1 MSTEKLNTEI
11 RKEQIAQATLEV
23 IAAKGLAK
31 VSVAAVA
38 KRVGVVPSALY
49 RHFKGK
55 DEVLDA
61 AMEMILGRLLEN
73 VDAVR
78 AERGTPLDHLKRLL
92 ERHIRMIRKNRG
104 IPQIL
109 LSQDFYAQRPDRRR
123 RVHKGI
129 RAYLARVADLVRE
142 AQQVG
147 QADPGLDTDTV
158 SVVFLGLIQPPAIL
172 WHMSDGDFDVTRQA
186 QRAWPLFQ
194 RAIQDGAAN
203 RAAAAAES
211 SMHSKKPQIPIFSS

>member
-1 MSTEKLNTEI
+1 MSTEKLDTDI

-23 IAAKGLAK
+23 IAGKGLAK

-38 KRVGVVPSALY
+38 RRVGVVPSALY

-55 DEVLDA
+55 DQVLDA

-73 VDAVR
+73 VDATLEEPAR
-78 AERGTPLDHLKRLL
+78 PLEHLKRLL
-92 ERHIRMIRKNRG
+92 ERHIRMIRENRG

-123 RVHKGI
+123 RVHEGM
-129 RAYLARVADLVRE
+129 RAYLARVADLVRK
-142 AQQVG
+142 AQHVG
-147 QADPGLDTDTV
+147 QADPDIDADTV

-172 WHMSDGDFDVTRQA
+172 WHMSNGTFDVDGQA
-186 QRAWPLFQ
+186 ARAWPLFL
-194 RAIQDGAAN
+194 RAIQPGKAGA
-203 RAAAAAES
+203 R
-211 SMHSKKPQIPIFSS
+211 

>member
-1 MSTEKLNTEI
+1 MSTEKLDTGI

-38 KRVGVVPSALY
+38 QRVGVVPSALY
-49 RHFKGK
+49 RYFKGK

-61 AMEMILGRLLEN
+61 AMEMILGRLLKN

-78 AERGTPLDHLKRLL
+78 AEQGTPFEHLKRLL
-92 ERHIRMIRKNRG
+92 DRHIRMVRENRG

-109 LSQDFYAQRPDRRR
+109 LSQDFYAHRPDRRR

-129 RAYLARVADLVRE
+129 RAYLARVADLVRA
-142 AQQVG
+142 AQRAG
-147 QADPGLDTDTV
+147 QADCDIDADTV
-158 SVVFLGLIQPPAIL
+158 SVMFLGLVQPLAIL
-172 WHMSDGDFDVTRQA
+172 WHMSNGTFDVDNQA
-186 QRAWPLFQ
+186 SRAWPLFL
-194 RAIQDGAAN
+194 RAIQPGKVGA
-203 RAAAAAES
+203 
-211 SMHSKKPQIPIFSS
+211 P